1 MDMAIQKAQEEKKE
15 KKESMIIMTNDKEKL
30 RAYQMRMLALSDQ
43 VSGINHAYR
52 EGFRKGKKKGLKES
66 LKENRFEDDVER
78 YTWLAAEKERYSNE
92 EIAYIMS
99 ISLKRLQ
106 KIIQAQ

>member
-1 MDMAIQKAQEEKKE
+1 MDMAIQKAQEEKQE

-52 EGFRKGKKKGLKES
+52 EGLKRGLRKS
-66 LKENRFEDDVER
+66 LKANRFEDDVEL
-78 YTWLAAEKERYSNE
+78 YMWLAAEKEKYSNE

-106 KIIQAQ
+106 KIIQVQ